1 MLRRGRYR
9 EHNPLTKRQHPLRI
23 LSSTSGAANP
33 PVAPSTEPFFVIG
46 FAPEKNCPGAARRR
60 KILQTT
66 WHKAYSEYPPFTH
79 KVRTSYP
86 QPLALQSPQYRIILY
101 PERSEPLH
109 IGVRAKSHTKVNPQ
123 NQAIFRAELQV
134 ISAAKPLL
142 RRRPRQA
149 LPGPCSGMG
158 VAGLAW
164 HPSAT
169 VFGPRPKPLTSARE
183 RQAIAPYS

>member
-1 MLRRGRYR
+1 MGGPARPSAPRAVLDLPGTPDLQTR
-9 EHNPLTKRQHPLRI
+9 PT
-23 LSSTSGAANP
+23 
-33 PVAPSTEPFFVIG
+33 APSTEPFFVTG
-46 FAPEKNCPGAARRR
+46 FAPKKNCPRASRCR

-79 KVRTSYP
+79 KVHTTYP
-86 QPLALQSPQYRIILY
+86 QALALQSPQYRIILY

-158 VAGLAW
+158 VAGQPW

-169 VFGPRPKPLTSARE
+169 DFGPRPKPLTSARE

>member
-1 MLRRGRYR
+1 MNVDGGPCETERPAGGARSPRHPRSSDTPYR
-9 EHNPLTKRQHPLRI
+9 
-23 LSSTSGAANP
+23 
-33 PVAPSTEPFFVIG
+33 PSTEPFFVTG
-46 FAPEKNCPGAARRR
+46 FAPKKNCPRASRCR

-79 KVRTSYP
+79 KVHTTYP
-86 QPLALQSPQYRIILY
+86 QALALQSPQYRIILY
-101 PERSEPLH
+101 PDRSEPLD

-123 NQAIFRAELQV
+123 DQAIFRVELQV

-149 LPGPCSGMG
+149 LSGRCSGMG
-158 VAGLAW
+158 VAGQAW
-164 HPSAT
+164 QPSAT
-169 VFGPRPKPLTSARE
+169 VFGLGPEPLTSARE